1 MSCLS
6 APKGLEIYI
15 DAWTGLLEGVL
26 VAARAQ
32 AKNSGTKGQ
41 LRVLWPTHRRRCRAS
56 LQRVPAPTL
65 NRCRNPHTQS
75 WVSVFQWPQAHTSTR
90 QYCKMND
97 LILAYLSLEPRAV
110 SRRAPKVSPEYP

>member
-41 LRVLWPTHRRRCRAS
+41 LRVLWPTS
-56 LQRVPAPTL
+56 PQTLQGI
-65 NRCRNPHTQS
+65 S
-75 WVSVFQWPQAHTSTR
+75 SKSTR
-90 QYCKMND
+90 PHSQQ
-97 LILAYLSLEPRAV
+97 V
-110 SRRAPKVSPEYP
+110 